1 MANLNKIIFYQLFIL
16 FGLIPLVTFGYVA
29 SSTNYVL
36 QSDSVNFG
44 GNFSSSTS
52 YRLEDTLGE
61 IATGLY
67 SSSTLIMSSGYQA
80 MSLDVYLAINSPSNP
95 VMSAIINGVG
105 GGVSNGS
112 AVWRVETDNPV
123 GYELSIRSNST
134 PALTSNANSFS
145 DYAPS
150 YADPDFSW
158 STPATESRFG
168 FSPEGDDLVSSFLD
182 NGVSCGS
189 GVLDTNDACWVGF
202 STTDKII
209 ARSSN
214 PNYPT
219 GASTTVKFRA
229 EVGNKK
235 AQPKGTYQANIIV
248 TVVTL

>member
-1 MANLNKIIFYQLFIL
+1 MANLNKIIFCWLFIL
-16 FGLIPLVTFGYVA
+16 FSLAPLATQGYIA

-44 GNFSSSTS
+44 GNFSTSTS

-67 SSSTLIMSSGYQA
+67 SSSTLIMSGGYQA
-80 MSLDVYLAINSPSNP
+80 MPLDVYLAVNSPSNP
-95 VMSAIINGVG
+95 VMSATINGVG
-105 GGVSNGS
+105 GGSSTGS
-112 AVWRVETDNPV
+112 AVWRVETDNPA

-134 PALTSNANSFS
+134 PALTSGSDSFS
-145 DYAPS
+145 DYSPS

-168 FSPEGDDLVSSFLD
+168 FSPEGDDLINSFLD

-189 GVLDTNDACWVGF
+189 GVLDTNSACWDGF
-202 STTDKII
+202 STTNKII

-229 EVGNKK
+229 DVGNKK
-235 AQPKGTYQANIIV
+235 AQPKGTYRANIIV